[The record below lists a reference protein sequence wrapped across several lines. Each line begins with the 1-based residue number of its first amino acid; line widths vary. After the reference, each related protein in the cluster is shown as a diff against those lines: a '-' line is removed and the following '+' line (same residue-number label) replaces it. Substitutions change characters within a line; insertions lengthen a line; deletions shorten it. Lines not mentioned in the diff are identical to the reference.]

1 MSNPMGV
8 LICGEI
14 LEGNIT
20 TVTRELLNTGRDL
33 GDKLKQPL
41 HLLLVGPDT
50 EDAAQEGIFLGADK
64 VYWISHPSFYETTP
78 EDYLVPILEAC
89 EQTSPLIIIFGHT
102 DMGRDIAPRLA
113 AKQGS
118 SVCMDC
124 ISLDIDRD
132 TQSLLQSKPVYG
144 GNAVAVWTSHKEHAP
159 YIVTLRP
166 RSSQPAEPD
175 TDRKREVISLAFSD
189 PSSSSQSTL
198 LKTVK
203 EEVKGIKLEDAKVIV
218 AGGGGIAG
226 PEGFELLQD
235 LARIL
240 RGTVGISRVPCD
252 EGWMPKSLE
261 IGQTGHL
268 VSPDLYLAVGIS
280 GAPQHLA
287 GCTSAK
293 CIVAINKDP
302 EANIFRE
309 ADLGI
314 IADYREALPAL
325 IDKIKELLVG

>member
-1 MSNPMGV
+1 MGV

-89 EQTSPLIIIFGHT
+89 EHTSPLIIIFGHT

>member
-1 MSNPMGV
+1 MGV